1 MTEILNHISSAW
13 TELNTLS
20 WPVAVIILAII
31 FRNTVVEMGRGLV
44 NLSQRVTKVA
54 GVELQQQVVETA
66 AQDVPLSAVL
76 DGDNDLANWTA
87 PLDREL
93 AARNFPA
100 PELKTRLV
108 RAFAFT
114 NRARAFD
121 GIMHTIYNSQVE
133 ALKKLSSE
141 PMTKKGFQRYY
152 QTHVER
158 ATAAGLAEQL
168 GDIDNWIRFLQGE
181 NLMAK
186 DNPGSYFRITDRGR
200 AFLTHVAATPT
211 ITLSPF

>member
-1 MTEILNHISSAW
+1 M
-13 TELNTLS
+13 S
-20 WPVAVIILAII
+20 WPVPVIILAII
-31 FRNTVVEMGRGLV
+31 FRNTVVEMACGLV
-44 NLSQRVTKVA
+44 NLSQRATKVA

-66 AQDVPLSAVL
+66 SQDVPLSAVL

-93 AARNFPA
+93 ASRNFPG
-100 PELKTRLV
+100 PELKTRLIG
-108 RAFAFT
+108 AWAFT
-114 NRARAFD
+114 NRVRTFD
-121 GIMHTIYNSQVE
+121 GIMRTIFDSQVE
-133 ALKKLSSE
+133 ALKKLSNE
-141 PMTKKGFQRYY
+141 PITKKGFQQYY

-158 ATAAGLAEQL
+158 VTAAGLAERI

-200 AFLTHVAATPT
+200 AFLTHVAATPA
-211 ITLSPF
+211 ITVSPF